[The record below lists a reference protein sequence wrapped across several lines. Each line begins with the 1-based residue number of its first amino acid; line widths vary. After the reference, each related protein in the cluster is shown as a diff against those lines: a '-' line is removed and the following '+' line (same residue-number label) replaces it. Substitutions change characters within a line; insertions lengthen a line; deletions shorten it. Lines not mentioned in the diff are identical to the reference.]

1 MSKEKKRELVTMFHK
16 QEGYPVKSMCSLLQL
31 PRSSYYYQPVK
42 NQETELKGAVEEISA
57 RLPAYGSRRVTQELR
72 RAPYRTVAN
81 RKRIQR
87 LMREMGLLRTQ
98 KPRKKYTTDSKHGFR
113 RYPNLVADLE
123 INKPDQVWVSDI
135 TYIRLHREFVY
146 LAVIMDV
153 FTRSI
158 RGWNLSRW
166 LDHTLTV
173 EALKRALKTNI
184 PGIHHSDQGVQ
195 YAANNYVDLLS
206 KNHIRVSMSGR
217 GAPYENPYAERL
229 IRTIKEEEVDLSEYY
244 DFTDARSQIG
254 YFVEEVYQKK
264 RIHSSL
270 GYLTPVEFEEDY
282 WQVQAEQMSSLSIA

>member
-1 MSKEKKRELVTMFHK
+1 MSKEKKRELVTMFHE
-16 QEGYPVKSMCSLLQL
+16 QEGYPVKRLCSLLQL
-31 PRSSYYYQPVK
+31 SRSSYYYQPIK
-42 NQETELKGAVEEISA
+42 RQDAALKKAVEKISA

-72 RAPYRTVAN
+72 RDPYYTVVN

-98 KPRKKYTTDSKHGFR
+98 KTHRKYTTDSKHGFR
-113 RYPNLVADLE
+113 RYPNLVTDLE
-123 INKPDQVWVSDI
+123 ITEPDQVWVSDI

-166 LDHTLTV
+166 LDHSLTV
-173 EALKRALKTNI
+173 EALKRALETHI

-195 YAANNYVDLLS
+195 YAANNYVDLLRR
-206 KNHIRVSMSGR
+206 NHIRISMAGR

-229 IRTIKEEEVDLSEYY
+229 IRTIKEEEVDLSEYF
-244 DFTDARSQIG
+244 DFADARSQIG

-282 WQVQAEQMSSLSIA
+282 WQVQVEQTSSLSIA